1 MKTNNI
7 LKRSLMVM
15 LAIII
20 VSMAFIGCNA
30 AIDSQNPPT
39 VDSTFP
45 LHGATGVSSNGTITA
60 IFDDSVDAVS
70 LTTTTF
76 TLSNGGTDVLG
87 EITYDAPS
95 KTAIFAPSENLGY
108 TTAYTAI
115 LTTGVINTE
124 GTGMTEAKE
133 WSFTTAS
140 AGAGP
145 APVELGTAA
154 NYAILAKTT
163 VTTTGVTD
171 ITGNLGLS
179 PAATSFFTGFSL
191 TKATGYATSTLV
203 SGSLYAADMAPP
215 TDINLTTAVEDMLS
229 AYTDAADE
237 SADAILDLGAGEIG
251 SLVLAPGLYKW
262 TSSVT
267 IGSDV
272 TLNGGANDVWIFQTS
287 GDLSISS
294 GFDVI
299 LSGGAQP
306 QNIFW
311 QVAGGVTLDTG
322 SHFEGIVMSQTNI
335 AMNTGSS
342 INGRLLAQTQI
353 TLDQATVTKPVM

>member
-7 LKRSLMVM
+7 FRRYLLVM
-15 LAIII
+15 FALII
-20 VSMAFIGCNA
+20 VSVTFIGCNA
-30 AIDSQNPPT
+30 AINSQNPPT

-60 IFDDSVDAVS
+60 IFDDSVDAAS
-70 LTTTTF
+70 LTTATF

-87 EITYDAPS
+87 KITYDAPS
-95 KTAIFAPSENLGY
+95 KTAIFAPSANLAY
-108 TTAYTAI
+108 ATAYSAM
-115 LTTGVINTE
+115 LTTGVKNTE
-124 GTGMTEAKE
+124 GTAMTEAKQ
-133 WSFTTAS
+133 WSFTTAA

-145 APVELGTAA
+145 APVLLGTAA

-191 TKATGYATSTLV
+191 TNATGYATSTLV
-203 SGSLYAADMAPP
+203 SGSLYAADMVPP
-215 TDINLTTAVEDMLS
+215 TNINLTTAVEDMLS
-229 AYTDAADE
+229 AYTDAVGR
-237 SADAILDLGAGEIG
+237 STDAILDRGAGEIG
-251 SLVLAPGLYKW
+251 STTLEPGLYRW
-262 TSSVT
+262 TSPVT

-272 TLNGGANDVWIFQTS
+272 TLNGGVNDVWIFQIS

-306 QNIFW
+306 KNIFW
-311 QVAGGVTLDTG
+311 QVAGGVTLGTG

-353 TLDQATVTKPVM
+353 TLDQATVTKPAM